1 MKQSECHLSMIFV
14 SLILSLLFFVAMFSF
29 VITNKR
35 LNSLCYNKLQIAT
48 CEANQNIEPT
58 YKLGKLNI

>member
-1 MKQSECHLSMIFV
+1 MPPINDIRKFNTFIA
-14 SLILSLLFFVAMFSF
+14 FFVAMFSF